1 LLIAGGGTG
10 GHLYPGVAVAEEL
23 LSRDAAHSVL
33 FAGTSRGLEAR
44 VLPRLGLPFVA
55 VRAAGLGG
63 TGVRGTLRAL
73 GLLLLGLIDAARIL
87 RHFRPQACLG
97 VGGYVSFP
105 VVALARLAGVP
116 SAVQE
121 QNARPGLTNRV
132 LAKIIQRVYAGD
144 PDAVRHFPARKTRLT
159 GNPLR
164 RELTTG
170 LPYTPPG
177 SETPVRILVV
187 GGSQGARALNE
198 AVPRALD
205 AVGLSIEVLHQ
216 AGRDGTRDV
225 AQRYGARPGTRVV
238 DFIDDMVEAYGWAHL
253 VVARS
258 GALTV
263 AELAA
268 AGRPAVLIPFPHAAG
283 GHQEANAR
291 AAEDR
296 GAAVCLLEA
305 ELNGPRPGEGLA
317 RTLES
322 LLGKPDRLAAM
333 ARAAAAAARRGA
345 ARLIVDDLL
354 LLGEKTRI

>member
-1 LLIAGGGTG
+1 
-10 GHLYPGVAVAEEL
+10 VAVAEEL

-33 FAGTSRGLEAR
+33 FAGTNRGLEAR

-55 VRAAGLGG
+55 VRAAGLVG

-87 RHFRPQACLG
+87 RRFRPQACLG

-144 PDAVRHFPARKTRLT
+144 PDAVRHFPAGKTRFT

-164 RELTTG
+164 RELTAG
-170 LPYTPPG
+170 LPYTPPE
-177 SETPVRILVV
+177 SQAPVRILVV

-198 AVPRALD
+198 AMPRALD
-205 AVGLSIEVLHQ
+205 AVGRSIEVLHQ
-216 AGRDGTRDV
+216 SGRDGTRDV
-225 AQRYGARPGTRVV
+225 AQRYGARPGARVV
-238 DFIDDMVEAYGWAHL
+238 EFIDDMVEAYAWAHL

-268 AGRPAVLIPFPHAAG
+268 AGRPAVLIPFPQATG

-296 GAAVCLLEA
+296 GAAVCLLQS
-305 ELNGPRPGEGLA
+305 ELDDPRPSEGLA

-322 LLGKPDRLAAM
+322 LLGEPDRLAAM
-333 ARAAAAAARRGA
+333 AGAAAAAARRGA
-345 ARLIVDDLL
+345 ARLIVDDLIA
-354 LLGEKTRI
+354 LGEGPAGQAPSARSATP